1 MGKSFEFKEC
11 ERFLKRA
18 LKDKGM
24 YSKGAVIAFLI
35 TGGIGFVAPVLL
47 GDSVYAATYK
57 YVKVQTDTGRTF
69 GEGEQDGETN
79 SVILAPTSGA
89 NSGALAVSDTYTIYP
104 GNFNRKA
111 RNSVILGYGAYAN
124 GLSTETTPSS
134 FTAIG
139 ALSHAYGGQGTA
151 VGSGTI
157 AGIQA
162 TAIGNDVYATGD
174 SSIAIGNDDI
184 ATKYRD
190 RLSLETMKS
199 VYGEGPGK
207 GLFESKEFQSSEGSF
222 KKQLSVL
229 DWNRFY
235 GSYLTDDKLIYN
247 PTISRGVGSIAIGSR
262 SIAAKDGATAIG
274 TLAYA
279 FAEGSTAMGLRAFTA
294 KEAIGAVAIGEQSRS
309 FAQGSLAVGNR
320 NESTSLGSMSYGY
333 NAKAVGEGSLAFG
346 YNVLANAAITN
357 TIAGVG
363 DTKPPTNVYRKAL
376 MDNTQG
382 FNYEQ
387 LKYIRLYDASL
398 KEYAEI
404 LNKPITDTYTE
415 ADKKR
420 DVEHYRLNVVD
431 SKAEYDKVIKA
442 FTNSGANAAG
452 KNGRNL
458 EDVNNLDL
466 VNKAD
471 TTDKSGNTVTAV
483 GVAINDII
491 GKTTNT
497 TDNTLN
503 VSLAEDTKAGK
514 YLTTT
519 DRKADGTLV
528 TKEIYKLKANG
539 KNAIA
544 IGYYTAASGDSS
556 IAQGAGSIVEG
567 SSGIGIGSLSYVSGD
582 AKNGIAMG
590 VGSQVR
596 NANSIAIGTQAAVY
610 GAKGIGM
617 GPGARVIGDES
628 MALGYGSFVKTK
640 ASTALGVGTTIE
652 YGANESM
659 ALGTKAY
666 VGTGNIATLS
676 VGNNARVEENSVN
689 SASIGAS
696 SKIGKQ
702 SSNSVVLGISSTIG
716 DLAANSVVLGSHAS
730 ISDNSSNSMALGAGA
745 KITDSAKSSIALGEG
760 SLVSKSSS
768 LAFGRNSSVTGD
780 SSIAIGRNATTSTES
795 SVALGRGAAADF
807 KNSVALGYR
816 STTFYYGDAATRQAG
831 TSTTVSGT
839 YKHGLDIEPYLPD
852 SAGKGI
858 KEKLAHLN
866 TAAAGY
872 ISVGGWDV
880 TKNEDGTANPSG
892 ADATLRGLRRI
903 VNVAPGALDTD
914 AVTVAQLREWTDKSA
929 HFLSLAGAENKSA
942 TDFADETAP
951 DGTTTVHSNFDNNG
965 ATGEHALALGVY
977 AMGKGAGSV
986 SIGRSSFGQGDNS
999 TTLGSY
1005 GWGRGTE
1012 ATSIGYRAYSY
1023 GTQSVALGTRTVTDS
1038 DYGVAI
1044 GNRARSWSEGSNG
1057 HSGIAI
1063 GSKATANYWNALAMG
1078 TESKVRGWHST
1089 AIGAGAQVGMPEVF
1103 NDDGVSMNVFKA
1115 DGKSYNKANQVV
1127 YEKTGETNTEYTV
1140 KEYRPGTTTVVK
1152 TFTIQKPSTIHNA
1165 MALGHEASVTN
1176 DRVTDAKDA
1185 TRVNE
1190 FSSAG
1195 SIAIGASASVKGS
1208 QNSVALGL
1216 NSKVVRTDTET
1227 KSISAFTGDKNNDP
1241 GNGVVSLG
1249 NSDGVTRRIIHVAGG
1264 QDDYDAVNVK
1274 QLKAAVKY
1282 YKTNAT
1288 DTNDRTVN
1296 SIADVSANY
1305 NGEGA
1310 TGTAS
1315 VTLGSYTKASGN
1327 YSTAIGRDVITTGT
1341 TAVGIGTNVSAFGNS
1356 SVALGNN
1363 AIAGYTKTENSKT
1376 VPVGATEGVA
1386 IGNASAVE
1394 SSYAIAIGGNAKVLR
1409 DTTDAIDATGA
1420 IDATKIKDSESSVAI
1435 GAGAKVIGAKYS
1447 VALGLN
1453 SRVNAA
1459 DTATKTTAAFSGE
1472 VNDDPGFG
1480 VVSVGQSG
1488 KYRRILNVA
1497 GGVNDNDAVNVKQ
1510 LKAAAWGLQVEN
1522 GTAATDVTPDTT
1534 NHKIKL
1540 KAGNNVT
1547 LDNTNGVVTINAS
1560 GGLNSITSDNSD
1572 VLGVS
1577 TNAGAVTLTPKVATT
1592 ITGTGTD
1599 ANKLVTSS
1607 VVNTALNAKANASD
1621 LAAKVDKTAELHVR
1635 AGDYT
1640 VANNGE
1646 VSLIQEDADGTQN
1659 SGKGFKIKGIATKG
1673 DITNINTTLA
1683 GKADKSYVD
1692 TQIGTVS
1699 NLGYKANGG
1708 TAKQV
1713 AVGTGLNFVQGDGTA
1728 NTAASAKAGIE
1739 IVAGD
1744 DGKVTFGLNEA
1755 TRNTIDN
1762 AASTAYVDT
1771 KFGNAANKNLDNL
1784 NDAGLNKVKDLAAG
1798 AVKVAAGKNVNVK
1811 GVTTNHVTTY
1821 TVDAIDTTVA
1831 AGDGLSVSDGD
1842 TVDTTTNKRNYTVG
1856 LSADTKAKLAKVDT
1870 LANTVGTIG
1879 ADGRDGKAGTGKEAA
1894 DATAVAGDKG
1904 LTGKD
1909 GLNGKDL
1916 TSKVNALRNGE
1927 AGTVVY
1933 TDENGNRLAKANDGQ
1948 YYPANKVNADG
1959 TKAADAVAVA
1969 TPQARLVNPTGSTTT
1984 ATKLS
1989 NIAAGEIKAGSTDAI
2004 NGDQLHTELAKKA
2017 DVTALNGKVDK
2028 AAEFHVKADTYKV
2041 GDDGVVTVKQEDGT
2055 GAEATGKEF
2064 KISGLATKTDITNI
2078 NTTLNNKANA
2088 SDLEGL
2094 KTNPIT
2100 FTGDDAQA
2108 VTRVLGTTLTVKG
2121 AANFTPADTNP
2132 ATAAGVNIRVEKD
2145 PTANANG
2152 LVVKLADTLTNM
2164 KGISGTGKND
2174 LVIKN
2179 GDNAVITVKPG
2190 ADGAKGDVD
2199 FGGSKLTNIGTP
2211 GANTDAAN
2219 KAYVDTKFGNAAN
2232 KDLDNLNDAGLNKV
2246 KDLAAT
2252 AVKVAPGKNVVV
2264 TPKTTDHVTTYTV
2277 DAIDTTVA
2285 AGDGLSVSDGDTVDT
2300 TTNKRNYT
2308 VGLSADTKAKLA
2320 KIDTLANT
2328 VGTIGADGRDGKAG
2342 TGKEAADATA
2352 VAGDKGLTGK
2362 DGLNGKD
2369 LTNKVNALRN
2379 GEAGTV
2385 VYTDDQG
2392 NRLVKANDGN
2402 YYPAGKV
2409 NADGTKADDAV
2420 AVTNPQARL
2429 VNADGS
2435 TTTATGKTGTVLSN
2449 IANGKVADTSTDA
2462 VTGGQLHTAKSEL
2475 AKALGGNASVDAN
2488 GALTGP
2494 TYSITKDDATGG
2506 TDTVNNVGAAVS
2518 KLDTRINTVKEMA
2531 AKPLTF
2537 TGDDKK
2543 DVTRALGTTLTVKG
2557 AENFTPATDAT
2568 AGVNIRVEKD
2578 LTTNANGLVVK
2589 LADTL
2594 TNMKGISGNGKD
2606 LVVIKN
2612 GDQSI
2617 TITPTT
2623 AAETGPDGAVIKPA
2637 QVGKIDF
2644 GTSKLTSSATPTEKN
2659 DLVTKGYLEKA
2670 IEDVNN
2676 VATGNASLGYKANA
2690 ETAKSV
2696 NVNTGLHF
2704 KSGTGTINATGTDAT
2719 TTNAATTKT
2728 GIAITTEENG
2738 VVNIGLDANTRTAID
2753 KVATLETA
2761 IGNSGADGRDG
2772 KPGTGTNAG
2781 SGKDGLTAE
2790 DGLNGKDLTSKVNAL
2805 RNGEAGSVVY
2815 TDAEGNRVVKAE
2827 DGKWYNAKAVDEK
2840 GKLKPADQLPQG
2852 VTRDEVTNPQAR
2864 LVNADGTTTGGTTV
2878 FNNVASAIPAA
2889 AADGAKPTF
2898 LDNLNTAANN
2908 DTTKH
2913 AAVNVGDL
2921 NSTAKDIIA
2930 KGLTFQGNDGQDI
2943 KKQLGETLHI
2953 VGEGTLATTTTTAA
2967 NNIRTKKNDDG
2978 KLEIGLAKDLVGI
2991 TSITNGDTTITVK
3004 PSKPKD
3010 GDKPAEPSTVDF
3022 GGAKL
3027 SNIGDANADTDATN
3041 KKYVDDKVA
3050 GLNLGYKAETEA
3062 AKSVAVTTG
3071 LTFKAGTGTIA
3082 PTNLA
3087 PTAESPTKT
3096 TDTVATKKGI
3106 VISTEENGVVNIGLD
3121 EATRKVIDNAAKIG
3135 DTAVDGRDGK
3145 PANGK
3150 TGTAGNAGD
3159 HGLTGADGLNGKDLT
3174 NKVNALR
3181 NGEAGTVVYTD
3192 ENGNRLVKAND
3203 GNYYPAGKVNAD
3215 GTKADDAVA
3224 VTNPQARL
3232 VNPDGTTTTA
3242 AGVTGT
3248 VLSNIANG
3256 KIADKSTDAVT
3267 GGQLYTAKS
3276 ELATAL
3282 GGNAGVDTNG
3292 ALTNPSYSITKD
3304 DAAGGTDTVNNVGAA
3319 VTKLDARI
3327 NTLKNS
3333 ELTFTGDSG
3342 SVIRKLGET
3351 LTVKGAKNFIPATDA
3366 TAGVNIRVE
3375 KDPTADANGLVVKLA
3390 DTLTGMKG
3398 ISGDGQNDLV
3408 IKNGTNTIT
3417 VTPNTAEVKNDAGEV
3432 TKKAD
3437 PGTVNFGGAKLITS
3451 STATE
3456 GTDVTNKNYVDDAI
3470 SKVNNAVA
3478 GNATL
3483 NFAGNVTKDEHNA
3496 DTTKVGLSLSTGVL
3510 KVQGDTVAKDIVT
3523 TAKGDT
3529 IIIGLHQDVKD
3540 QLAKLGNTAA
3550 DGRDGKSGTGA
3561 NAGIGK
3567 EGLTGADGLNGTDL
3581 TTKVNALR
3589 NGEAG
3594 SVVYTDAEGNRVVK
3608 AEDGKWYNAKAVD
3621 EHGKLKPADQLPQG
3635 VTRAEVTNP
3644 QARLVNPNGTTTG
3657 GTTVFNNVA
3666 SAIPAAAADGAK
3678 PTFLDN
3684 LNTAAGDAKTKHAA
3698 VNVSDLN
3705 STATEII
3712 AKGLT
3717 FQGNDGQGIKKQLG
3731 ETLDIVG
3738 EGTLATTT
3746 TTAANNIRTKK
3757 NDDGKLEIGLAKDLV
3772 GITSITNGD
3781 TTITVKPSKPKDGD
3795 KPAEPSTVD
3804 FGGAKLSNIGDAN
3817 ADTDATNKKYVDEK
3831 VAGLNLGY
3839 KAETETAKSVAVKTG
3854 LTFKAGTGTIAPA
3867 NLAPTTE
3874 SPTKATDT
3882 VTTKKGIVI
3891 STEENGVV
3899 NIGLDE
3905 ATRKV
3910 IDNAAKI
3917 GDTAVDGRDGKP
3929 GTGATAG
3936 MGKDGVTG
3944 QDGLNGTD
3952 LTTKVNAL
3960 RNGEAGTVVY
3970 TDADGNRLVRATDG
3984 KFYKATE
3991 VKPDGTVK
3999 AVGEDGITKEP
4010 VGLEADKVIAS
4021 LVSPNGATAP
4031 KADDATKKAMTKL
4044 SNIAEGTISDKSNDA
4059 VTGRQ
4064 LYAAKK
4070 EVGDIIGGTTIDTNG
4085 KITGPT
4091 FTITKAD
4098 GTNETTSTIKGA
4110 IEKLNTTNVDQNDKI
4125 SSLTSAVDKSITFVG
4140 DHDTNDKI
4148 TRKLGDTLN
4157 IKGQNNITVT
4167 KATGTDDTLNVSLSS
4182 TLKNI
4187 TSISSGE
4194 GTTKPGST
4202 ITLGADGVTFTNV
4215 QPGTDTT
4222 AGATST
4228 VKINKD
4234 GIDAGT
4240 MRITNVAKA
4249 TANGDAANKEY
4260 VDEAISKVN
4269 NAVAGNAT
4277 LNFAGNVT
4285 KDEHDADVA
4294 KVGLPLSTGVLK
4306 VQGNA
4311 DTKDIVTTAKGDT
4324 IIIGLHKDVKDQLA
4338 KLGNTAADG
4347 RDGKP
4352 GTGNNPGM
4360 GHDGVTGQDGLNGT
4374 DLTTKVNALRNG
4386 EAGTVVYTDADG
4398 NRLVRATDGKFYKA
4412 TEVKPDGTVKT
4423 VGEDGITKE
4432 PVGLEADK
4440 VIASLVSPNGA
4451 TAPTAD
4457 DADKKAMTKLS
4468 NIAEG
4473 TISDK
4478 SNDAVTGRQLHAA
4491 KQELATALGGNAAVN
4506 TDGTLKAPTY
4516 SITKDDAAGGTD
4528 TVNNVGAAVTKL
4540 DERITAARAYTDT
4553 KVGAVKTELT
4563 TSGLDFKGDDTGVVH
4578 RNLGTE
4584 LTIKGGANFTPV
4596 AAPETTT
4603 AGTTTTATADSVN
4616 IRVEKDPT
4624 TNANGLVVKLADTL
4638 TGMKGISGNGTDPL
4652 VIKNGDTTITVKPS
4666 KPKDGDKPA
4675 EPSTVDF
4682 GGAKLTNI
4690 GDANADT
4697 DATNKKYVD
4706 DKVAGLNLG
4715 YKAETETAKSV
4726 AVTTGLTFKAGTGTI
4741 APTNLA
4747 PTAES
4752 PTKTTD
4758 TVTTKKGIVI
4768 STESDGVV
4776 NIGLDEATRKVIDN
4790 AAKIGDT
4797 AVDGRDGKPANGKTG
4812 AAGNAGDH
4820 GLTGAD
4826 GLNGKDLT
4834 NKVNALRNGEA
4845 GTVVYTDDQGNRLVK
4860 ANDGNYYPAGKVNAD
4875 GTKADDAV
4883 AVTNPQARLVNPDG
4897 TTTTAAGVTG
4907 TVLSN
4912 IANGKI
4918 ADKST
4923 DAVTGGQ
4930 LYTAKSELATALGG
4944 NAAVN
4949 TDGTLKAPTY
4959 SITKDDAA
4967 GGTDTVDNVG
4977 AAVTKLDSRINT
4989 LKNSQLTFQGNDQ
5002 QGIKK
5007 QLGETLHIV
5016 GEGTLATTTTA
5027 ANNIRTKKNDDG
5039 KLEIGLAKDL
5049 VGITS
5054 ITNETDATKPS
5065 TKVEIG
5071 NDGITVTNTQPADA
5085 TAGTAATTSKVMVGK
5100 DGVKVGDKVTINTS
5114 GMSGNGTDP
5123 LTITNGDTTITVK
5136 PSKPK
5141 DGDKPAEPSSVDFG
5155 GAKLT
5160 NVGEAKDG
5168 TDAVN
5173 KAYVDSKIGGVA
5185 EIGYKADT
5193 ETDTKK
5199 VAVSTG
5205 LTFKSGTGTIA
5216 PANLAPTTE
5225 SPTKDTDT
5233 VKTKKGI
5240 VISTEENGVVNI
5252 GLDEAT
5258 RKVIDNAAKIGD
5270 TAVDGRDGKP
5280 ANGKTGTAG
5289 NAGDHGLTGADG
5301 LNGKDLT
5308 NKVNA
5313 LRNGEAGTVVYTDD
5327 QGNRLVKAND
5337 GNYYPA
5343 GKVNADGT
5351 KADDAVAVTNPQ
5363 ARLVNPDGTTT
5374 TAAGVTGTVL
5384 SNIANGKIAD
5394 KSTDAVTG
5402 GQLYTAKSEL
5412 ATALGGNAGVDANGA
5427 LTQPTYSI
5435 TKDDATGTDTVNNVG
5450 AAVTKLDSR
5459 INTLKNSQ
5467 LTFTGDSGSVTRK
5480 LGETLTV
5487 KGAENFTPA
5496 ADATA
5501 GVNIRVEKDPTA
5513 DANGLVVKLAD
5524 TLTGMKGVSGDGTD
5538 PLTIKNGDTTIT
5550 VKPSKPKDGDKPA
5563 EPSTV
5568 DFGGAKLSNI
5578 GDANADTDAT
5588 NKKYVDDKVA
5598 GLNLGYKAE
5607 TEAAK
5612 SVSVT
5617 TGLTFKAGTG
5627 TIAPTNLA
5635 PTAESPTKTTDTVT
5649 TKKGI
5654 VISTESDGVVNI
5666 GLDEATRK
5674 VIDNAAKIGDT
5685 AVDGRDG
5692 KPANGKTGT
5701 AGNAG
5706 DHGLTGA
5713 DGLNGK
5719 DLTNKVNALRNGE
5732 AGTVVY
5738 TDDQGN
5744 RLVKA
5749 NDGNY
5754 YPAGKVNADGTK
5766 ADDAVAVT
5774 NPQARLVNT
5783 DGTTTGGTTVF
5794 NNVASPIANTVVKD
5808 AQDQPIANAPFLDR
5822 LKKTAADAQLQ
5833 HAAVNVSDLNSTA
5846 TEIIAKGLTFQGNDG
5861 SDIKKQLGETLHI
5874 VGEGTVATTTTTAA
5888 NNIRTKKN
5896 DDGKLEIGLA
5906 KDLVGITSITNETDA
5921 TKPSTKVE
5929 IGNDGITVTN
5939 TQPADATAGT
5949 AATTSKVMVG
5959 KDGVKVGDK
5968 VTINTSGMSGNG
5980 TDPLTIT
5987 NGANTTITVK
5997 PSTATDT
6004 KGTVDFGGA
6013 KLTNV
6018 GEAKADTDATNKAYV
6033 DSKVGAVA
6041 KLGYKANT
6049 ETETKKVGVAD
6060 GLHFKS
6066 GTGTIDATGTG
6077 ADVTNA
6083 ATTKTGIAISTEDNG
6098 VVNIGLDEATRKVID
6113 QAAKLGDTSID
6124 GRDGKPGTGNNPGM
6138 GKDGVTGADG
6148 LNGTDLTTKV
6158 NALRNGEAG
6167 SVVYTDA
6174 DGNRLVR
6181 ATDGKFYKA
6190 SEVKPDGTVKAVG
6203 EDGITKAPVG
6213 LEADKVI
6220 ASLVSP
6226 DGATAPK
6233 ADDADKKAM
6242 TKLSNIA
6249 EGAITAT
6256 SNDAVTGR
6264 QLHAERKALATV
6276 LGGNAGV
6283 ADDGTWTK
6291 PTYTITNDGGATPHT
6306 VDNVGSAVT
6315 KLDERITDARTY
6327 TDTKVSAAN
6336 TAGMN
6341 FVGDDTASV
6350 HRNLGDTLT
6359 VKGANN
6365 FTPAADATA
6374 GVNIRV
6380 EKDPTT
6386 NANGL
6391 VVKLADTLTNMK
6403 GISGDG
6409 EHDLVIKNGTNTIT
6423 MTAGTAE
6430 VKNDAGVVTKKADP
6444 GTVNF
6449 GDAIVTVKNLD
6460 ASITYRA
6467 NGATGT
6473 DIRTVKLKD
6482 GFNFVAGTGT
6492 IAATGATS
6500 ATTNAETTKK
6510 GITITTGENGAVTI
6524 GLDAETRK
6532 TIDNA
6537 GKIGNTASDGRDGK
6551 TADGTGGAA
6560 GDKGLTGKDGLN
6572 GADLT
6577 TKVNALRNGEAGTVV
6592 YTDETGSRLVKAND
6606 GKYYKANE
6614 VDKDGN
6620 VITPTDGTTPTA
6632 ATTVEAR
6639 LVNPDGT
6646 TTTATVFNNVASSI
6660 EHVKVTDKDNK
6671 EIAKPTFLERLTTAA
6686 TTSSKLGVVNV
6697 KDLHDASKDIIDLGL
6712 DFYGND
6718 ETEATGKVHR
6728 NLGTAVKIQGAG
6740 TFTRE
6745 ADKTNNINVKRNTAQ
6760 DGFTVELAENLT
6772 GMKEVAGNDTDAL
6785 VLRNGKDT
6793 ATNTKV
6799 AVDTNKFTVTA
6810 STSTPATTAGEAA
6823 KVTTGTIEM
6832 NAEGTTT
6839 FTNSEAPTNAV
6850 TINSKSGAITTG
6862 HTTVNGSSVSVVD
6875 GNSSVVTTASGT
6887 TITKGSVTTTAT
6899 AGKTEYK
6906 DGDHVT
6912 TVSTEGMTATDGT
6925 DVAMYTAGGSTFTD
6939 ANSTATHTAAG
6950 TTFVAGDHTANHTA
6964 LTSTYSDGT
6973 NTVAVG
6979 SAGITITPSAAG
6991 DVVSLTNTGLNNG
7004 GNVITNV
7011 AAGTADT
7018 DAVNVKQLKAGKTT
7032 FSVNDKDSATTNHNL
7047 VLTTTTDATDGHT
7060 HHDVKLADT
7069 VTLGKDGNAVT
7080 VDGTNGSIIAGK
7092 DDNAV
7097 TVDGANG
7104 KITTGHTEVTGSAV
7118 TIKDAANDAKK
7129 TTVDATG
7136 TTVTDGTTTTTA
7148 TAGSTIY
7155 KNGTNETTVNTTNVI
7170 VKDGTATTTTKAGE
7184 TKYDANGKNL
7194 TVNTDGITVKDGN
7207 NIGSINAMNSTF
7219 TNATNG
7225 TQVGPTLIRVN
7236 GENKNNAIEGGI
7248 SIGYHADVV
7257 TSAATATK
7265 ETGNFIT
7272 GLVNT
7277 TWNPKANGI
7286 VSGRAATEDQ
7296 LKAVD
7301 DKVNKGRVFTADTKV
7316 GDKPLEAMV
7325 GLGDTLSIKGGADMT
7340 ALTDNNIGVELK
7352 DAETKDG
7359 KVVTPA
7365 TMTVKLAKDVKMG
7378 DGSTSYVSNLPEYE
7392 RDEHGNVIYYKDKFG
7407 TVLPKEKVDEKGH
7420 TIYRTDKDNNPITL
7434 RTAKVDG
7441 DSTTHI
7447 LYKTENGNIVVNKD
7461 GKPVIDVITG
7471 VGANGIA
7478 ITSNGKP
7485 SVTLTSKG
7493 LDNGGNTISNIAP
7506 GVYESDAA
7514 TVGQLNTV
7522 SNTVTTKVN
7531 EAGAHAAAL
7540 AAMNPLSYDPLKKS
7554 QVMAGVGAYKGNKAL
7569 ALGVAHYA
7577 NEDTM
7582 FNVGVSVGGG
7592 SNMMNAGVTYRFGGE
7607 DSMIPERYKGGPISS
7622 VYILQDEVSALKAE
7636 NAQVKADNEQVKAD
7650 NARMKEN
7657 YEKVMQDNEEMK
7669 AQIKML
7675 MAHMGIK

>member
-11 ERFLKRA
+11 ERFLKRV

-57 YVKVQTDTGRTF
+57 WVKIQTETGRTF
-69 GEGEQDGETN
+69 SDGEQDGETN
-79 SVILAPTSGA
+79 SVILAPTSG
-89 NSGALAVSDTYTIYP
+89 NDLTVSPTYKISP
-104 GNFNRKA
+104 GIFNRKA
-111 RNSVILGYGAYAN
+111 MNSVIIGYGAYGNA
-124 GLSTETTPSS
+124 LSTETTPGS

-139 ALSHAYGGQGTA
+139 ALAHSYGAQGTA

-190 RLSLETMKS
+190 QLSLETMKS
-199 VYGEGPGK
+199 VYGAGPGK
-207 GLFESKEFQSSEGSF
+207 GLFESKEFKSSYSNGEN
-222 KKQLSVL
+222 KKNLSVL
-229 DWNRFY
+229 DWNRFSS
-235 GSYLTDDKLIYN
+235 SYLTGDNLIYN
-247 PTISRGVGSIAIGSR
+247 PTISRGIGSIAIGSR
-262 SIAAKDGATAIG
+262 SIAAKDGSTAIG

-279 FAEGSTAMGLRAFTA
+279 FAEGSTAMGLRAFTSA
-294 KEAIGAVAIGEQSRS
+294 DAVGAVAIGEQSRS
-309 FAQGSLAVGNR
+309 FARGSLAVGNR
-320 NESTSLGSMSYGY
+320 NESTNLGSMSYGY

-357 TIAGVG
+357 TIAGAG

-382 FNYEQ
+382 LTYEQ

-398 KEYAEI
+398 KEYAEV

-431 SKAEYDKVIKA
+431 SKKEYDKVIKA

-483 GVAINDII
+483 GAAISDII

-497 TDNTLN
+497 TDSTLN
-503 VSLAEDTKAGK
+503 VSLEKDTKAGK

-519 DRKADGTLV
+519 DKNADGTESR
-528 TKEIYKLKANG
+528 KEIYKLKANG

-544 IGYYTAASGDSS
+544 IGYYTAATGDSS
-556 IAQGAGSIVEG
+556 IAQGAGTIVES
-567 SSGIGIGSLSYVSGD
+567 SSGIGIGSLSYVSD
-582 AKNGIAMG
+582 EAKNGIAVG

-610 GAKGIGM
+610 GAKGVSM

-640 ASTALGVGTTIE
+640 DSTALGVGTTIE

-676 VGNNARVEENSVN
+676 IGNSARVEENSVN

-702 SSNSVVLGISSTIG
+702 SSNSVVLGTSSTIG
-716 DLAANSVVLGSHAS
+716 DLAPNSVVLGSHAS
-730 ISDNSSNSMALGAGA
+730 ISDQSSNSMALGAGA
-745 KITDSAKSSIALGEG
+745 KITNSAKSSIALGEG
-760 SLVSKSSS
+760 SSVSASSS
-768 LAFGRNSSVTGD
+768 LAFGRNSSVTGE
-780 SSIAIGRNATTSTES
+780 SSIAIGRNSTTTTES
-795 SVALGRGAAADF
+795 SVALGRGASADF
-807 KNSVALGYR
+807 NNSVALGYR

-880 TKNEDGTANPSG
+880 TKNEDGTANASG
-892 ADATLRGLRRI
+892 AGATLRGLRRI

-942 TDFADETAP
+942 TDFKKEIAP
-951 DGTTTVHSNFDNNG
+951 DGVTEVSSNFDNDG
-965 ATGEHALALGVY
+965 ASGEHALALGVY
-977 AMGKGAGSV
+977 AKGQGAGSV
-986 SIGRSSFGQGDNS
+986 SIGRSSFGQGTNS

-1023 GTQSVALGTRTVTDS
+1023 GEQSVALGTRTVTDS

-1063 GSKATANYWNALAMG
+1063 GSKATANYWNALALG

-1089 AIGAGAQVGMPEVF
+1089 AIGANAQVGMPEVF
-1103 NDDGVSMNVFKA
+1103 DDNGVSMNVFNA
-1115 DGKSYNKANQVV
+1115 DGKSLNKAQQVV

-1140 KEYRPGTTTVVK
+1140 KEYRPGTTTVTR

-1165 MALGHEASVTN
+1165 LAFGPGASVTN
-1176 DRVTDAKDA
+1176 DRVTDAKDS

-1216 NSKVVRTDTET
+1216 NSKVVRTDTEAQST
-1227 KSISAFTGDKNNDP
+1227 AAFTGDKNNDP
-1241 GNGVVSLG
+1241 GNGVVSIG
-1249 NSDGVTRRIIHVAGG
+1249 TIRNTSDGRGVTRRIVGVAGG
-1264 QDDYDAVNVK
+1264 QDDFDAVNVK
-1274 QLKAAVKY
+1274 QLKTAVKY
-1282 YKTNAT
+1282 YKTNT
-1288 DTNDRTVN
+1288 SDTANRTVN

-1327 YSTAIGRDVITTGT
+1327 YSTAIGRDVITSGT

-1356 SVALGNN
+1356 SVVLGSN
-1363 AIAGYTKTENSKT
+1363 AIAGYTKTEDSKT

-1386 IGNASAVE
+1386 IGNSAAVE

-1409 DTTDAIDATGA
+1409 DTSDANA
-1420 IDATKIKDSESSVAI
+1420 IKDAESSVAI
-1435 GAGAKVIGAKYS
+1435 GAGAQVTGAKYS

-1497 GGVNDNDAVNVKQ
+1497 GGMNDNDAVNVKQ
-1510 LKAAAWGLQVEN
+1510 LRAAAWGLQVES
-1522 GTAATDVTPDTT
+1522 GTAVATDVTPDTT
-1534 NHKIKL
+1534 SHKIKL

-1560 GGLNSITSDNSD
+1560 GGLNSITSGNED
-1572 VLGVS
+1572 VLGVTT
-1577 TNAGAVTLTPKVATT
+1577 TNGAVTITPNLAGSVTN
-1592 ITGTGTD
+1592 TGD
-1599 ANKLVTSS
+1599 ANKLVTAG
-1607 VVNTALNAKANASD
+1607 VVNTAIGNIPITSFKADAGGGTNTAGVFTPTSAKKQVNITGAGSDGTTNEKWSQGSARFYSENIGTHVNSDGRILVGLKDAISVNSVTTYKNATNGDRTSNVGASLTTEGLVGNGTDALTISNGDYAKITVNKGTSSTDKGSINVNGSKLTGLADGNIAANSTDAVTGGQLHSKLAEKADKSELTTINTELGKKANASD
-1621 LAAKVDKTAELHVR
+1621 LAAKANASDLAGKLDKTAERHVKSGSFDATSGTITLTMADG
-1635 AGDYT
+1635 AGTVKTGEDVTISGIPTKLGYKAGTETGKT
-1640 VANNGE
+1640 VAVTTGLTFK
-1646 VSLIQEDADGTQN
+1646 SGTGTVGATGTGAATTN
-1659 SGKGFKIKGIATKG
+1659 TATTKTGIAISTEAGGIVNIGLDEATRSAIDNAATKG
-1673 DITNINTTLA
+1673 DITTINNALA
-1683 GKADKSYVD
+1683 DKADKSYVN
-1692 TQIGTVS
+1692 TKVGEVS

-1708 TAKQV
+1708 TAKSI
-1713 AVGTGLNFVQGDGTA
+1713 AVTTGLDFVQGDGT
-1728 NTAASAKAGIE
+1728 TATAESAKSGLN

-1744 DGKVTFGLNEA
+1744 NGKVIIGLSEDA
-1755 TRNTIDN
+1755 KTKLDKVNTI
-1762 AASTAYVDT
+1762 AQ
-1771 KFGNAANKNLDNL
+1771 
-1784 NDAGLNKVKDLAAG
+1784 
-1798 AVKVAAGKNVNVK
+1798 
-1811 GVTTNHVTTY
+1811 
-1821 TVDAIDTTVA
+1821 
-1831 AGDGLSVSDGD
+1831 
-1842 TVDTTTNKRNYTVG
+1842 TVG
-1856 LSADTKAKLAKVDT
+1856 
-1870 LANTVGTIG
+1870 ANGV
-1879 ADGRDGKAGTGKEAA
+1879 DGRDGKPGTGA
-1894 DATAVAGDKG
+1894 DAGMGAQGP
-1904 LTGKD
+1904 TGQD

-1933 TDENGNRLAKANDGQ
+1933 TDESGKRVVKAKDGKWYLAD
-1948 YYPANKVNADG
+1948 KVGADG
-1959 TKAADAVAVA
+1959 TKADDAVAVA
-1969 TPQARLVNPTGSTTT
+1969 TPQARLVNPDGTTT
-1984 ATKLS
+1984 GGTTKLS
-1989 NIAAGEIKAGSTDAI
+1989 NIADGNIAAGSTDAI
-2004 NGDQLHTELAKKA
+2004 NGGQLHSKLAEKA
-2017 DVTALNGKVDK
+2017 DK
-2028 AAEFHVKADTYKV
+2028 
-2041 GDDGVVTVKQEDGT
+2041 
-2055 GAEATGKEF
+2055 
-2064 KISGLATKTDITNI
+2064 SDITTI
-2078 NTTLNNKANA
+2078 NNTLADKANA
-2088 SDLEGL
+2088 SDLNTLAEKPLTFSGDTG
-2094 KTNPIT
+2094 TN
-2100 FTGDDAQA
+2100 A
-2108 VTRVLGTTLTVKG
+2108 TRKLGTTLAVKG
-2121 AANFTPADTNP
+2121 AANFTPAAD
-2132 ATAAGVNIRVEKD
+2132 ATRGVNIQVASD
-2145 PTANANG
+2145 PTNG
-2152 LVVKLADTLTNM
+2152 LTVSLADTLT
-2164 KGISGTGKND
+2164 G
-2174 LVIKN
+2174 
-2179 GDNAVITVKPG
+2179 
-2190 ADGAKGDVD
+2190 
-2199 FGGSKLTNIGTP
+2199 
-2211 GANTDAAN
+2211 
-2219 KAYVDTKFGNAAN
+2219 
-2232 KDLDNLNDAGLNKV
+2232 
-2246 KDLAAT
+2246 
-2252 AVKVAPGKNVVV
+2252 
-2264 TPKTTDHVTTYTV
+2264 
-2277 DAIDTTVA
+2277 
-2285 AGDGLSVSDGDTVDT
+2285 
-2300 TTNKRNYT
+2300 
-2308 VGLSADTKAKLA
+2308 
-2320 KIDTLANT
+2320 
-2328 VGTIGADGRDGKAG
+2328 
-2342 TGKEAADATA
+2342 
-2352 VAGDKGLTGK
+2352 
-2362 DGLNGKD
+2362 
-2369 LTNKVNALRN
+2369 
-2379 GEAGTV
+2379 
-2385 VYTDDQG
+2385 
-2392 NRLVKANDGN
+2392 
-2402 YYPAGKV
+2402 
-2409 NADGTKADDAV
+2409 
-2420 AVTNPQARL
+2420 
-2429 VNADGS
+2429 
-2435 TTTATGKTGTVLSN
+2435 
-2449 IANGKVADTSTDA
+2449 
-2462 VTGGQLHTAKSEL
+2462 
-2475 AKALGGNASVDAN
+2475 
-2488 GALTGP
+2488 
-2494 TYSITKDDATGG
+2494 
-2506 TDTVNNVGAAVS
+2506 
-2518 KLDTRINTVKEMA
+2518 
-2531 AKPLTF
+2531 
-2537 TGDDKK
+2537 
-2543 DVTRALGTTLTVKG
+2543 
-2557 AENFTPATDAT
+2557 
-2568 AGVNIRVEKD
+2568 
-2578 LTTNANGLVVK
+2578 
-2589 LADTL
+2589 
-2594 TNMKGISGNGKD
+2594 MKGISGNGTD
-2606 LVVIKN
+2606 PLVIKN

-2623 AAETGPDGAVIKPA
+2623 AAETSPDGTVTKQA
-2637 QVGKIDF
+2637 QAGKIDF
-2644 GTSKLTSSATPTEKN
+2644 GTSKLTSSATPTETN
-2659 DLVTKGYLEKA
+2659 DLVNKGYLETA
-2670 IEDVNN
+2670 IQNVNK
-2676 VATGNASLGYKANA
+2676 VATGNANLGYKANGGTAKSVAVTTGLNFVQGDGTTNTA
-2690 ETAKSV
+2690 ETAKAGIEIVASDNGKV
-2696 NVNTGLHF
+2696 IIGLSDDVKTKLDKVNT
-2704 KSGTGTINATGTDAT
+2704 I
-2719 TTNAATTKT
+2719 AATVGT
-2728 GIAITTEENG
+2728 NG
-2738 VVNIGLDANTRTAID
+2738 V
-2753 KVATLETA
+2753 
-2761 IGNSGADGRDG
+2761 DGRDG

-2781 SGKDGLTAE
+2781 IGKDGLTAE

-2815 TDAEGNRVVKAE
+2815 TDAEGNRVVKSE

-2852 VTRDEVTNPQAR
+2852 VTRAEVTHPQAR

-2889 AADGAKPTF
+2889 AADGANPTF
-2898 LDNLNTAANN
+2898 LDNLNTAAGSEK
-2908 DTTKH
+2908 TKH
-2913 AAVNVGDL
+2913 AAVNVSDL
-2921 NSTAKDIIA
+2921 NSTATEIIA
-2930 KGLTFQGNDGQDI
+2930 KGLTFQGNDQQGI
-2943 KKQLGETLHI
+2943 KKALGTTLDI
-2953 VGEGTLATTTTTAA
+2953 VGEGTVPATTTTAA

-3010 GDKPAEPSTVDF
+3010 GDKPAE
-3022 GGAKL
+3022 A
-3027 SNIGDANADTDATN
+3027 
-3041 KKYVDDKVA
+3041 
-3050 GLNLGYKAETEA
+3050 
-3062 AKSVAVTTG
+3062 
-3071 LTFKAGTGTIA
+3071 
-3082 PTNLA
+3082 
-3087 PTAESPTKT
+3087 
-3096 TDTVATKKGI
+3096 
-3106 VISTEENGVVNIGLD
+3106 
-3121 EATRKVIDNAAKIG
+3121 
-3135 DTAVDGRDGK
+3135 
-3145 PANGK
+3145 
-3150 TGTAGNAGD
+3150 
-3159 HGLTGADGLNGKDLT
+3159 
-3174 NKVNALR
+3174 
-3181 NGEAGTVVYTD
+3181 
-3192 ENGNRLVKAND
+3192 
-3203 GNYYPAGKVNAD
+3203 
-3215 GTKADDAVA
+3215 
-3224 VTNPQARL
+3224 
-3232 VNPDGTTTTA
+3232 
-3242 AGVTGT
+3242 
-3248 VLSNIANG
+3248 
-3256 KIADKSTDAVT
+3256 
-3267 GGQLYTAKS
+3267 
-3276 ELATAL
+3276 
-3282 GGNAGVDTNG
+3282 
-3292 ALTNPSYSITKD
+3292 
-3304 DAAGGTDTVNNVGAA
+3304 
-3319 VTKLDARI
+3319 
-3327 NTLKNS
+3327 
-3333 ELTFTGDSG
+3333 
-3342 SVIRKLGET
+3342 
-3351 LTVKGAKNFIPATDA
+3351 
-3366 TAGVNIRVE
+3366 
-3375 KDPTADANGLVVKLA
+3375 
-3390 DTLTGMKG
+3390 
-3398 ISGDGQNDLV
+3398 
-3408 IKNGTNTIT
+3408 
-3417 VTPNTAEVKNDAGEV
+3417 
-3432 TKKAD
+3432 
-3437 PGTVNFGGAKLITS
+3437 
-3451 STATE
+3451 
-3456 GTDVTNKNYVDDAI
+3456 
-3470 SKVNNAVA
+3470 
-3478 GNATL
+3478 
-3483 NFAGNVTKDEHNA
+3483 
-3496 DTTKVGLSLSTGVL
+3496 
-3510 KVQGDTVAKDIVT
+3510 
-3523 TAKGDT
+3523 
-3529 IIIGLHQDVKD
+3529 
-3540 QLAKLGNTAA
+3540 
-3550 DGRDGKSGTGA
+3550 
-3561 NAGIGK
+3561 
-3567 EGLTGADGLNGTDL
+3567 
-3581 TTKVNALR
+3581 
-3589 NGEAG
+3589 
-3594 SVVYTDAEGNRVVK
+3594 
-3608 AEDGKWYNAKAVD
+3608 
-3621 EHGKLKPADQLPQG
+3621 
-3635 VTRAEVTNP
+3635 
-3644 QARLVNPNGTTTG
+3644 
-3657 GTTVFNNVA
+3657 
-3666 SAIPAAAADGAK
+3666 
-3678 PTFLDN
+3678 
-3684 LNTAAGDAKTKHAA
+3684 
-3698 VNVSDLN
+3698 
-3705 STATEII
+3705 
-3712 AKGLT
+3712 
-3717 FQGNDGQGIKKQLG
+3717 
-3731 ETLDIVG
+3731 
-3738 EGTLATTT
+3738 
-3746 TTAANNIRTKK
+3746 
-3757 NDDGKLEIGLAKDLV
+3757 
-3772 GITSITNGD
+3772 
-3781 TTITVKPSKPKDGD
+3781 
-3795 KPAEPSTVD
+3795 
-3804 FGGAKLSNIGDAN
+3804 
-3817 ADTDATNKKYVDEK
+3817 
-3831 VAGLNLGY
+3831 
-3839 KAETETAKSVAVKTG
+3839 
-3854 LTFKAGTGTIAPA
+3854 
-3867 NLAPTTE
+3867 
-3874 SPTKATDT
+3874 
-3882 VTTKKGIVI
+3882 
-3891 STEENGVV
+3891 
-3899 NIGLDE
+3899 
-3905 ATRKV
+3905 
-3910 IDNAAKI
+3910 
-3917 GDTAVDGRDGKP
+3917 
-3929 GTGATAG
+3929 
-3936 MGKDGVTG
+3936 
-3944 QDGLNGTD
+3944 
-3952 LTTKVNAL
+3952 
-3960 RNGEAGTVVY
+3960 
-3970 TDADGNRLVRATDG
+3970 
-3984 KFYKATE
+3984 
-3991 VKPDGTVK
+3991 
-3999 AVGEDGITKEP
+3999 
-4010 VGLEADKVIAS
+4010 
-4021 LVSPNGATAP
+4021 
-4031 KADDATKKAMTKL
+4031 
-4044 SNIAEGTISDKSNDA
+4044 
-4059 VTGRQ
+4059 
-4064 LYAAKK
+4064 
-4070 EVGDIIGGTTIDTNG
+4070 
-4085 KITGPT
+4085 
-4091 FTITKAD
+4091 
-4098 GTNETTSTIKGA
+4098 
-4110 IEKLNTTNVDQNDKI
+4110 
-4125 SSLTSAVDKSITFVG
+4125 
-4140 DHDTNDKI
+4140 
-4148 TRKLGDTLN
+4148 
-4157 IKGQNNITVT
+4157 
-4167 KATGTDDTLNVSLSS
+4167 
-4182 TLKNI
+4182 
-4187 TSISSGE
+4187 
-4194 GTTKPGST
+4194 
-4202 ITLGADGVTFTNV
+4202 
-4215 QPGTDTT
+4215 
-4222 AGATST
+4222 
-4228 VKINKD
+4228 
-4234 GIDAGT
+4234 
-4240 MRITNVAKA
+4240 
-4249 TANGDAANKEY
+4249 
-4260 VDEAISKVN
+4260 
-4269 NAVAGNAT
+4269 
-4277 LNFAGNVT
+4277 
-4285 KDEHDADVA
+4285 
-4294 KVGLPLSTGVLK
+4294 
-4306 VQGNA
+4306 
-4311 DTKDIVTTAKGDT
+4311 
-4324 IIIGLHKDVKDQLA
+4324 
-4338 KLGNTAADG
+4338 
-4347 RDGKP
+4347 
-4352 GTGNNPGM
+4352 
-4360 GHDGVTGQDGLNGT
+4360 
-4374 DLTTKVNALRNG
+4374 
-4386 EAGTVVYTDADG
+4386 
-4398 NRLVRATDGKFYKA
+4398 
-4412 TEVKPDGTVKT
+4412 
-4423 VGEDGITKE
+4423 
-4432 PVGLEADK
+4432 
-4440 VIASLVSPNGA
+4440 
-4451 TAPTAD
+4451 
-4457 DADKKAMTKLS
+4457 
-4468 NIAEG
+4468 
-4473 TISDK
+4473 
-4478 SNDAVTGRQLHAA
+4478 
-4491 KQELATALGGNAAVN
+4491 
-4506 TDGTLKAPTY
+4506 
-4516 SITKDDAAGGTD
+4516 
-4528 TVNNVGAAVTKL
+4528 
-4540 DERITAARAYTDT
+4540 
-4553 KVGAVKTELT
+4553 
-4563 TSGLDFKGDDTGVVH
+4563 
-4578 RNLGTE
+4578 
-4584 LTIKGGANFTPV
+4584 
-4596 AAPETTT
+4596 
-4603 AGTTTTATADSVN
+4603 
-4616 IRVEKDPT
+4616 
-4624 TNANGLVVKLADTL
+4624 
-4638 TGMKGISGNGTDPL
+4638 
-4652 VIKNGDTTITVKPS
+4652 
-4666 KPKDGDKPA
+4666 
-4675 EPSTVDF
+4675 
-4682 GGAKLTNI
+4682 
-4690 GDANADT
+4690 
-4697 DATNKKYVD
+4697 
-4706 DKVAGLNLG
+4706 
-4715 YKAETETAKSV
+4715 
-4726 AVTTGLTFKAGTGTI
+4726 
-4741 APTNLA
+4741 
-4747 PTAES
+4747 
-4752 PTKTTD
+4752 
-4758 TVTTKKGIVI
+4758 
-4768 STESDGVV
+4768 
-4776 NIGLDEATRKVIDN
+4776 
-4790 AAKIGDT
+4790 
-4797 AVDGRDGKPANGKTG
+4797 
-4812 AAGNAGDH
+4812 
-4820 GLTGAD
+4820 
-4826 GLNGKDLT
+4826 
-4834 NKVNALRNGEA
+4834 
-4845 GTVVYTDDQGNRLVK
+4845 
-4860 ANDGNYYPAGKVNAD
+4860 
-4875 GTKADDAV
+4875 
-4883 AVTNPQARLVNPDG
+4883 
-4897 TTTTAAGVTG
+4897 
-4907 TVLSN
+4907 
-4912 IANGKI
+4912 
-4918 ADKST
+4918 
-4923 DAVTGGQ
+4923 
-4930 LYTAKSELATALGG
+4930 
-4944 NAAVN
+4944 
-4949 TDGTLKAPTY
+4949 
-4959 SITKDDAA
+4959 
-4967 GGTDTVDNVG
+4967 
-4977 AAVTKLDSRINT
+4977 
-4989 LKNSQLTFQGNDQ
+4989 
-5002 QGIKK
+5002 
-5007 QLGETLHIV
+5007 
-5016 GEGTLATTTTA
+5016 
-5027 ANNIRTKKNDDG
+5027 
-5039 KLEIGLAKDL
+5039 
-5049 VGITS
+5049 
-5054 ITNETDATKPS
+5054 
-5065 TKVEIG
+5065 
-5071 NDGITVTNTQPADA
+5071 
-5085 TAGTAATTSKVMVGK
+5085 
-5100 DGVKVGDKVTINTS
+5100 
-5114 GMSGNGTDP
+5114 
-5123 LTITNGDTTITVK
+5123 
-5136 PSKPK
+5136 
-5141 DGDKPAEPSSVDFG
+5141 SSVDFG

-5160 NVGEAKDG
+5160 NVGEAKDN

-5193 ETDTKK
+5193 DTDTKK

-5216 PANLAPTTE
+5216 PTNLAPTAE

-5240 VISTEENGVVNI
+5240 VISTEKDGVVNI

-5327 QGNRLVKAND
+5327 QGNRLAKAND
-5337 GNYYPA
+5337 GNYYLA
-5343 GKVNADGT
+5343 NKVNADGT
-5351 KADDAVAVTNPQ
+5351 KTDDAVAVTNPQ

-5402 GQLYTAKSEL
+5402 GQLHTVKTEL
-5412 ATALGGNAGVDANGA
+5412 ATALGGNATVDANGA
-5427 LTQPTYSI
+5427 LTKPTYSI
-5435 TKDDATGTDTVNNVG
+5435 TKDDEAGGKETVNNVG
-5450 AAVTKLDSR
+5450 AAVDKLDTR
-5459 INTLKNSQ
+5459 INTVKGMAAQ
-5467 LTFTGDSGSVTRK
+5467 PLTFTGDDGQGVERK
-5480 LGETLTV
+5480 LDTILTV
-5487 KGAENFTPA
+5487 KGAVNFTPT
-5496 ADATA
+5496 ATNPTTAA
-5501 GVNIRVEKDPTA
+5501 GVNIRVEKDPTTN
-5513 DANGLVVKLAD
+5513 ANGLVVKLAD
-5524 TLTGMKGVSGDGTD
+5524 TLTGMKGITGTGND
-5538 PLTIKNGDTTIT
+5538 DLVIKNGDTTIT
-5550 VKPSKPKDGDKPA
+5550 IGKGTPA
-5563 EPSTV
+5563 QGTTV
-5568 DFGGAKLSNI
+5568 AVPGPVNFGGATLTNV

-5612 SVSVT
+5612 SVAVT

-5627 TIAPTNLA
+5627 TIAPTNLPA
-5635 PTAESPTKTTDTVT
+5635 GTTSTTEATDTVK

-5654 VISTESDGVVNI
+5654 VISTENDGVVNI

-5766 ADDAVAVT
+5766 ADDAVAVA
-5774 NPQARLVNT
+5774 NPQARLVNP
-5783 DGTTTGGTTVF
+5783 DGSTTIATGKTGTVL
-5794 NNVASPIANTVVKD
+5794 NNVASSIANVEAKD
-5808 AQDQPIANAPFLDR
+5808 AQNQPITTPTFLER
-5822 LKKTAADAQLQ
+5822 LNTAAGDAKTQY
-5833 HAAVNVSDLNSTA
+5833 AAVNVSDLNNTA
-5846 TEIIAKGLTFQGNDG
+5846 TDIIAKGLTFQGNDG
-5861 SDIKKQLGETLHI
+5861 SAITKALGTTLDI
-5874 VGEGTVATTTTTAA
+5874 VGEGTVPATTTTAA

-5896 DDGKLEIGLA
+5896 NDGKLEIGLA
-5906 KDLVGITSITNETDA
+5906 KDLVGITSIANETDA

-5929 IGNDGITVTN
+5929 IGKDGITVTN

-5949 AATTSKVMVG
+5949 AATTSKVTVG
-5959 KDGVKVGDK
+5959 KDGVKVGNK

-5987 NGANTTITVK
+5987 NGDTTITVK
-5997 PSTATDT
+5997 PSKAAVGD
-6004 KGTVDFGGA
+6004 KPAEASSVDFGGA

-6033 DSKVGAVA
+6033 DSKVGAVS

-6113 QAAKLGDTSID
+6113 QAAKLGDTSVD
-6124 GRDGKPGTGNNPGM
+6124 GRDGKPGTGATAGM
-6138 GKDGVTGADG
+6138 GKDGVTGQDG

-6190 SEVKPDGTVKAVG
+6190 SEVKPDGTVKAIG

-6226 DGATAPK
+6226 NGATAPK

-6249 EGAITAT
+6249 EGSITAT

-6315 KLDERITDARTY
+6315 KLDARITDARTY

-6386 NANGL
+6386 DANGL

-6560 GDKGLTGKDGLN
+6560 GDKGLTGQDGLN

-6620 VITPTDGTTPTA
+6620 VITPTGGTTPTA

-6660 EHVKVTDKDNK
+6660 EHVKVTDADNK
-6671 EIAKPTFLERLTTAA
+6671 EVAKPTFLERLTTAA
-6686 TTSSKLGVVNV
+6686 TTTSSKLGVVNV
-6697 KDLHDASKDIIDLGL
+6697 KDLYDASKDIVNLGL

-6740 TFTRE
+6740 TFTRDV
-6745 ADKTNNINVKRNTAQ
+6745 DKTNNINVKRNTAQ

-6772 GMKEVAGNDTDAL
+6772 GMKEVAGNDTDTL

-6799 AVDTNKFTVTA
+6799 AVDTNKFTVTT

-6875 GNSSVVTTASGT
+6875 GDSSVVTTASGT

-6912 TVSTEGMTATDGT
+6912 TVSTDGMTATDGT

-7155 KNGTNETTVNTTNVI
+7155 KNGTNETTVNTTNVV

-7207 NIGSINAMNSTF
+7207 NTGSINAMNSTF

-7248 SIGYHADVV
+7248 AIGYHADVV
-7257 TSAATATK
+7257 TSVATATK

-7407 TVLPKEKVDEKGH
+7407 TVLPKEKVDATGH
-7420 TIYRTDKDNNPITL
+7420 TIYRTGKDNTPITL
-7434 RTAKVDG
+7434 RTTKVDG
-7441 DSTTHI
+7441 NSTTHI
-7447 LYKTENGNIVVNKD
+7447 LYKTENGNIVVNED